1 MHPSND
7 NIAARSLSKMRQTRN
22 VRKVKVNAQVTFVIY
37 ILETVA
43 NLSIF
48 IVWFFVNH
56 GNNNLTLTLS
66 VLWFNVILPYTFL
79 MNTSHNKNLV
89 ADEGWWNTIR
99 NTFGLSENS
108 VSSSHQN
115 GALNITMAKR
125 IDTKSFQMSNPS
137 ASGTTLNVNHRKT
150 FFAVTNEKILDDEG
164 TNNVFSVSETTNFTP
179 TSKPNYINPLNGL
192 DQVPSTSNRKKDTS
206 EQEIVLD
213 VCQLHQ
219 SIKRTTPDS
228 DDEILDIPKKSP
240 RLSIGE
246 KILANMVSTINNEV
260 VYIHYLNQLSIL
272 EEEFKTHYRAPNEF
286 EISHVGETAIAKNL
300 ILNLVGKSLDRIEE
314 RKKMLKGLEV
324 HCSEEERYD
333 TFLSDL
339 FDLEESFIRPL

>member
-108 VSSSHQN
+108 VSSSYQN
-115 GALNITMAKR
+115 GASNTTIAKR

-137 ASGTTLNVNHRKT
+137 ASGTTLNVNHQKT
-150 FFAVTNEKILDDEG
+150 FFSVTNEKILDDEG
-164 TNNVFSVSETTNFTP
+164 TKKVFFVSETTNFTP
-179 TSKPNYINPLNGL
+179 TLKPNHINPLNCL
-192 DQVPSTSNRKKDTS
+192 EQVPSTSNRKIDTS
-206 EQEIVLD
+206 EQEMVLD
-213 VCQLHQ
+213 ISQLQQ
-219 SIKRTTPDS
+219 SIKRTTSES
-228 DDEILDIPKKSP
+228 DEDILDIPKKSP
-240 RLSIGE
+240 RLCIGE

-272 EEEFKTHYRAPNEF
+272 EEDFKNQHRGPDEF
-286 EISHVGETAIAKNL
+286 EISHIGETAIAKNL

-314 RKKMLKGLEV
+314 RKKILQGLEE
-324 HCSEEERYD
+324 HCSGEERYD
-333 TFLSDL
+333 TFLSAL
-339 FDLEESFIRPL
+339 FDLEESFICT

>member
-48 IVWFFVNH
+48 VVWFFVNH

-89 ADEGWWNTIR
+89 ADDGWWNTIR
-99 NTFGLSENS
+99 NIFGLSENS
-108 VSSSHQN
+108 VSSSYQN
-115 GALNITMAKR
+115 GASNITISKR
-125 IDTKSFQMSNPS
+125 FDTKSFQMSNPT
-137 ASGTTLNVNHRKT
+137 ASGTTLNVNHQKT

-164 TNNVFSVSETTNFTP
+164 TKKVFFVSETTISNP
-179 TSKPNYINPLNGL
+179 TSKRNYGNPLNCL
-192 DQVPSTSNRKKDTS
+192 NQLPSTSNRKIDTS
-206 EQEIVLD
+206 EQEMVLD
-213 VCQLHQ
+213 ICQLQQ
-219 SIKRTTPDS
+219 SIKRTTSDS

-240 RLSIGE
+240 RLCIGE

-272 EEEFKTHYRAPNEF
+272 EEDFKKQHRAPDEF

-314 RKKMLKGLEV
+314 RKKILKGFEE
-324 HCSEEERYD
+324 HCSGEERYD

-339 FDLEESFIRPL
+339 FDLEESFIRT